1 MTNPLRVGNCSGFY
15 GDRLSAM
22 REMLDGGD
30 LDVLTGDYL
39 AELTMLIL
47 GRDRMRDT
55 ELGYART
62 FVRQLEDSL
71 GTALERGVRIV
82 SNAGGL
88 NPRGC
93 ADAVREVARGLG
105 LDVTVA
111 VVEGD
116 DLTERSEELGLG
128 KVLAANAYL
137 GAFGIAE
144 ACRSGADVVITG
156 RVTDASVVV
165 GPAIDRFG
173 WGTTDYDQIAGAMAA
188 GHIIE
193 CGTQATGGNFAF
205 FNRADGW
212 LDDLARPGFP
222 IAEIHEDGSFVITK
236 HDGTG
241 GFVTVD
247 TVLSQL
253 LYEVQGARY
262 AGPDAVLR
270 LDSLRL
276 EQEGPDRVLVSGAE
290 GEAPPPQLKVSCTSL
305 GGFRNELTFVLTGL
319 DIDDKAAFVRRQVE
333 DALAVRPAE
342 LDWTLSRTDHED
354 PDTQERAAARLTLV
368 ARDPDEKTV
377 GRALSGAAVEMALAT
392 YPGCFLTAP
401 PSGGTAYGVF
411 KPGYV
416 DQGVPRHIAVL
427 DDGSTVRIP
436 APPQTQPL
444 EPTTDDAPVFPEDF
458 GDTVR
463 RPLGTIAGARSGD
476 KGGNANV
483 GVWVHSEDEFRW
495 LDSFLTVEK
504 LQELLPETA
513 PLRVERTRLPNL
525 RAINFVVEGLL
536 GEGVAYAARFD
547 AQAKALGEW
556 LRARVVD
563 LPTRFDQEG
572 TNR

>member
-1 MTNPLRVGNCSGFY
+1 MTNLLRVGNCSGFY

-111 VVEGD
+111 VVDGD

-222 IAEIHEDGSFVITK
+222 IAEIHDDGSFVVTK

-241 GFVTVD
+241 GLVNVD

-290 GEAPPPQLKVSCTSL
+290 GEAAPPQLKVSCTSL

-354 PDTQERAAARLTLV
+354 PDTQERSAARLTLV
-368 ARDPDEKTV
+368 ARDPDEKKV

-416 DQGVPRHIAVL
+416 DQGVPRHTAVL